1 MSEPTSDPV
10 NYPELPSSHAS
21 ASRSGPAAWI
31 APLALVIS
39 LLAAGAAG
47 WALFKPVPTPSATDA
62 GASTVADPKGEVCS
76 AFKIVSTAVTRY
88 TNVQLPDDLGPA
100 LPGTQEAIAANAR
113 LAMTGG
119 STYLLRNL
127 APNTPP
133 ELAGNVRSFAGTLDT
148 IGMKLLTGIPN
159 DNPELVTSLQS
170 AETSNKK
177 IAELC
182 K

>member
-1 MSEPTSDPV
+1 MSEPTPDPV
-10 NYPELPSSHAS
+10 NYPDLPSAPAS
-21 ASRSGPAAWI
+21 AVRPGPVAWI

-47 WALFKPVPTPSATDA
+47 WALFKPTPTPVATDA

-88 TNVQLPDDLGPA
+88 TNVQLPDNLGVA
-100 LPGTQEAIAANAR
+100 MPGTQEAIAANAR

-119 STYLLRNL
+119 SAYLLRNL

-133 ELAGNVRSFAGTLDT
+133 ELADNVRSFAGTLDS

-170 AETSNKK
+170 AEASNKR